1 MKLPGRDDD
10 NESKATDISDYPG
23 VTVLN
28 GPPIQ
33 AEQIPAPP
41 KLFDVAEIE
50 RRLVPFKADIKR
62 LCDIAEKLKIET
74 DADFERAAEMTGQ
87 AKAINKAIDGAVRAV
102 VTPYYDFYKTGL
114 NTGKALTN
122 RVDNGVLARL
132 KSKSDG
138 YAYQKELD
146 RRAAEKKAKDEAAAF
161 QKKLDA
167 DAKKKGVA
175 PVKMQT
181 APVVK
186 AETGPVKTQSGS
198 MSVKMVWD
206 FEFTDFKTKAIFDYV
221 LKVCAG
227 EYIKVAEKA
236 IKKMVKAG
244 MHEGIDGVRFFER
257 AETKHR
263 AR

>member
-1 MKLPGRDDD
+1 MKLPGMDEPRTPDVVGRVEFEPS
-10 NESKATDISDYPG
+10 NAPGPSQLAATAKA
-23 VTVLN
+23 
-28 GPPIQ
+28 
-33 AEQIPAPP
+33 P

-50 RRLVPFKADIKR
+50 RRLVPFKADIDR
-62 LCDIAEKLKIET
+62 LCEIAETFKIET
-74 DADFERAAEMTGQ
+74 DADFERGAEMVGQ
-87 AKAINKAIDGAVRAV
+87 AKEINKKIDAAVRAV

-122 RVDNGVLARL
+122 RVDYGVLARL

-161 QKKLDA
+161 QKRLDA
-167 DAKKKGVA
+167 DAKDKGVA

-186 AETGPVKTQSGS
+186 TESGPVKTQSGT

-206 FEFTDFKTKAIFDYV
+206 FEFTDFKTKDIFNYV

-227 EYIKVAEKA
+227 DYIKVATKA

-244 MHEGIDGVRFFER
+244 IHEGIKGVRFFER